1 MEYHAKTVK
10 VVIAKYHKKITLGK
24 DWRKEQ
30 ELLYSVERNANYHR
44 HQKQKAQESFMRK
57 IKQNKAKNNN
67 NNKTELAHDP
77 SVVLLGTQ

>member
-44 HQKQKAQESFMRK
+44 H
-57 IKQNKAKNNN
+57 
-67 NNKTELAHDP
+67 
-77 SVVLLGTQ
+77 